1 MKTSFPSSEKLAWAA
16 TNFHNLACELAEL
29 LKLRQAVQD
38 AEKMAKNKT
47 NFTPSRWI
55 ALGSSG

>member
-16 TNFHNLACELAEL
+16 ANFHNLACDLTEL
-29 LKLRQAVQD
+29 LKLRQAVQE
-38 AEKMAKNKT
+38 AERIAKNKT
-47 NFTPSRWI
+47 SFTPSRGI